1 MRQGWA
7 LMSKALMSALLGKKK
22 RTPQASRQ
30 RIFLKHRPAVTYA
43 IGDIHGCH
51 QLLMKLERQIFDDA
65 ASIDG
70 VKLLVCLG
78 DYVDR
83 GPASASVLD
92 HLRSPLPPGFWRICL
107 AGNHEQ
113 MALDFLG
120 GTRDNGWLDFGG
132 RETLSSYGIVEMEK
146 QPERFAAQ
154 LSSHVPE
161 DHVAFLGSLPTMLT
175 MPGFVF
181 VHAGVDPG
189 RTLEDQEDEV
199 LLWSR
204 PKDFP
209 WPAGGTGYRVIH
221 GHTPV
226 KAPDLAADRI
236 DVDLG
241 AYATGRLCAVK
252 LTRGGEMST
261 LVAV

>member
-1 MRQGWA
+1 
-7 LMSKALMSALLGKKK
+7 MSKMLRLMGRKKP
-22 RTPQASRQ
+22 TPGTNRQ
-30 RIFLKHRPAVTYA
+30 RVFLKYRPAVTYA

-51 QLLMKLERQIFDDA
+51 RQLMELERRILDDA
-65 ASIDG
+65 RGIEG

-92 HLRSPLPPGFWRICL
+92 HLMSPLPSGFWRICL

-113 MALDFLG
+113 IALDYLG
-120 GTRDNGWLDFGG
+120 GSYGNGWLDFGG
-132 RETLSSYGIVEMEK
+132 RETLSSYGVLEIEM
-146 QPERFAAQ
+146 QPARHATQIAG
-154 LSSHVPE
+154 HVPE
-161 DHVAFLGSLPTMLT
+161 EHIKFLVSLPVMLS

-189 RTLEDQEDEV
+189 RTLEDQEDET

-204 PKDFP
+204 PTNFP
-209 WPAGGTGYRVIH
+209 WPASGTGYRVIH

-226 KAPDLAADRI
+226 KAPDLASDRI

-241 AYATGRLCAVK
+241 AYATGRLCALK
-252 LTRGGEMST
+252 LTRDGEMST
-261 LVAV
+261 IIAV